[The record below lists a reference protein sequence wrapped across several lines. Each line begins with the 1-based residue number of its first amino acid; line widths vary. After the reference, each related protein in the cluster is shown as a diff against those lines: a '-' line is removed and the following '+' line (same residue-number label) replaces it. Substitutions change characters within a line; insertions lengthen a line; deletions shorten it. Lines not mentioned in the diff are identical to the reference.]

1 MTEPIRGLPRT
12 TGIRRNP
19 INGLILGAVVLAIG
33 GPVRGGVIRRPTVH
47 ARRVVEIEK
56 ADPNSGYWERALQLH
71 TLKLAGP
78 RVHNLYVLNADGSV
92 AATAFIRYMQ
102 WREGLNVKRF
112 DSLHPLLAQQLRK
125 VKFPKPH
132 PTPSPT
138 SPGTYVPPTG
148 STPIQPPNFTPIEQG
163 LNPPHVPEP
172 SSAVIA
178 VCMIGVAA
186 LARRWSRRT

>member
-1 MTEPIRGLPRT
+1 MTEPIRGLSRNI
-12 TGIRRNP
+12 GIRRNF
-19 INGLILGAVVLAIG
+19 INGLIVGVVAFATNS
-33 GPVRGGVIRRPTVH
+33 PARGGVIRQPTVH
-47 ARRVVEIEK
+47 ALSVVEIEK
-56 ADPNSGYWERALQLH
+56 ADPNSGYWERALQFH

-92 AATAFIRYMQ
+92 APTAFVRYMQ

-112 DSLHPLLAQQLRK
+112 DSLHPLLAKELRR
-125 VKFPKPH
+125 VKFPPTH

-138 SPGTYVPPTG
+138 SPGTYVPPAG

-163 LNPPHVPEP
+163 LNPPQVPEP

-178 VCMIGVAA
+178 VALIGVAA
-186 LARRWSRRT
+186 LARRWSMRA